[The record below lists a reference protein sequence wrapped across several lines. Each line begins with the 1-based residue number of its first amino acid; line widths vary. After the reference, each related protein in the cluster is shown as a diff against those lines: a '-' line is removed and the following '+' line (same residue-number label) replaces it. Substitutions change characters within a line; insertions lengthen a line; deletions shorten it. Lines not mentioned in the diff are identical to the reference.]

1 MQRIRQSAI
10 ARLALTTVAKLA
22 DHAAVALDTLATRL
36 YWAGRPEGVE

>member
-1 MQRIRQSAI
+1 MIRKFAI

-22 DHAAVALDTLATRL
+22 DHAAVALDRAASRL